1 MSKKPPN
8 QIKRNSYPYHIPS
21 IEHLKDKE
29 LKDPSSNDVWEF
41 FRIEA
46 LLRSKGLI
54 DLYQETFGPGAKK
67 DYREIIKEYGILDR
81 WEILKGS
88 HHSLVLKFYRDVEE
102 QVTGQP
108 YLKWGIHDLQI
119 DLLQESEAN
128 HQALMESLREQMKEK
143 NSPFLWLEIDSRYPP
158 TTILN
163 KLKQMLKAKK
173 EGYSPRLADSPP
185 ELLIKRLNLITWIDY
200 FRCYDLRRCEQKT
213 FGEIAM
219 KVYGAPNKYEVAEHA
234 YKRVIK
240 LIEYAESNNWP
251 PPPNFLNQK

>member
-1 MSKKPPN
+1 MPPKPEPA
-8 QIKRNSYPYHIPS
+8 RPTHYPYQIRS
-21 IEHLKDKE
+21 IEYLKNKE
-29 LKDPSSNDVWEF
+29 IKDPSSNDVLEF
-41 FRIEA
+41 YRIEA
-46 LLRSKGLI
+46 LLRSKSLI
-54 DLYQETFGPGAKK
+54 DLHQETFGPGAKK
-67 DYREIIKEYGILDR
+67 DYREIIKNFGILDR

-128 HQALMESLREQMKEK
+128 HQALMESLREQIKEK

-163 KLKQMLKAKK
+163 KLTQMLKAKK

-185 ELLIKRLNLITWIDY
+185 ELLMIKLNLITWIDY

-213 FGEIAM
+213 FGQIAA
-219 KVYGAPNKYEVAEHA
+219 KVYGDSKRYYERAEKA
-234 YKRVIK
+234 YDRVVK
-240 LIEYAESNNWP
+240 LIRYAESNDWP
-251 PPPNFLNQK
+251 PPSHFLNLK